1 MDEAIRQ
8 IHNTAMDLSELAK
21 IKQARDGIAVSQTY
35 LKAAYDLELY
45 AISKLRDAENE
56 EDLLWKH
63 TLIQSAGWLALKCG
77 YLEQAKQLVEEGMG
91 ILVDGYAKSK
101 MQLLKEKVETN
112 LKERSSQTDQGK
124 SSILGFLASADFE
137 ANQIDIKEK
146 DSNRKVTLQVS
157 HYDLQRIV
165 QLFLGTT
172 VEIETTI
179 LQNGAVG
186 LADIRWAA

>member
-21 IKQARDGIAVSQTY
+21 IKQARDGIAVSKAY
-35 LKAAYDLELY
+35 LKAAYELELY
-45 AISKLRDAENE
+45 AISKLRNIENKD
-56 EDLLWKH
+56 DLLWKH

-77 YLEQAKQLVEEGMG
+77 YLEQAKQWVEEGVNMP
-91 ILVDGYAKSK
+91 VDGYAKAK
-101 MQLLKEKVETN
+101 METLKHKVEAH
-112 LKERSSQTDQGK
+112 LKERSSQKHQAT

-137 ANQIDIKEK
+137 ANQIGIKEK
-146 DSNRKVTLQVS
+146 DSNRKVTLSVS

-179 LQNGAVG
+179 LQNGEIG